1 MGKRGPYVV
10 KGEVQSEKYP
20 GYWLK
25 PDGSYRLSC
34 YRPNGGG
41 EPKLYSR
48 YFHEVACDACGRLH
62 LKDYANMKARRKKNR
77 PNTAYGYAC
86 SPECSVK
93 VRTAKDGHTRR
104 KHGNVR
110 DSHIMQKAVDH
121 PYARKGFVPQHR
133 LVIES
138 ELGRILDPSELV
150 HHINCVKSDNRLE
163 NLDVFKD
170 DREHFL
176 AHGSLNQCVAALIS
190 AGHLKYNRE
199 VQRYE
204 TSL

>member
-77 PNTAYGYAC
+77 PNTAYGTAWRPHSRRAR
-86 SPECSVK
+86 SPLSHRVSRAASSDGSRKATCQS
-93 VRTAKDGHTRR
+93 RTSR
-104 KHGNVR
+104 
-110 DSHIMQKAVDH
+110 
-121 PYARKGFVPQHR
+121 
-133 LVIES
+133 
-138 ELGRILDPSELV
+138 
-150 HHINCVKSDNRLE
+150 
-163 NLDVFKD
+163 
-170 DREHFL
+170 
-176 AHGSLNQCVAALIS
+176 
-190 AGHLKYNRE
+190 
-199 VQRYE
+199 
-204 TSL
+204 